1 MKASAKHKRKLS
13 KRKFI
18 MAKKTQITLTQQAQ
32 IEDFEAFNKALLA
45 ALALGAVQAADV
57 DSMIVAA
64 GFAVSEAEHEAAKPI
79 DKKAAALAAL
89 AAFMPAKATAD
100 KLAMSYGTLAKAL
113 GKLECH
119 IDKPLHDNGTSL
131 VTHHIAQGLLNG
143 QKRFSIGE
151 IIAKVNETYTM
162 PKGVPYAS
170 TGHINTVKA
179 LLKKAGFNVQSPS
192 GFFIVSE

>member
-1 MKASAKHKRKLS
+1 MTKKNKIEAVKTVKTVDETALCDFETALLTALKVGAIQAQAVNELIEKAGFNVADEEHAACKPISAKE
-13 KRKFI
+13 
-18 MAKKTQITLTQQAQ
+18 Q
-32 IEDFEAFNKALLA
+32 A
-45 ALALGAVQAADV
+45 ALALASFGV
-57 DSMIVAA
+57 DIASL
-64 GFAVSEAEHEAAKPI
+64 KP
-79 DKKAAALAAL
+79 AQ
-89 AAFMPAKATAD
+89 AKAG
-100 KLAMSYGTLAKAL
+100 KLAVNYDTLAKAL

-170 TGHINTVKA
+170 TGHINTIKA
-179 LLKKAGFNVQSPS
+179 LLKKAGFNLQSPS
-192 GFFIVSE
+192 GFFIVS